1 MFLAIRDLRRGV
13 RRFALLGAVIALVAV
28 LSTVLS
34 GLATGL
40 VTDGISG
47 LRALPL
53 DRIVLQ
59 EGFVILPAV
68 ENTDDGYRVVF
79 DGKRDDGSFA
89 VVGSAKAES
98 HIIAFC
104 STKRKKSKAL
114 AVTHDGLRVSCR
126 DAR

>member
-47 LRALPL
+47 LRPIPL
-53 DRIVLQ
+53 DRILLQ
-59 EGFVILPAV
+59 QGAK
-68 ENTDDGYRVVF
+68 ENF
-79 DGKRDDGSFA
+79 SP
-89 VVGSAKAES
+89 S
-98 HIIAFC
+98 
-104 STKRKKSKAL
+104 
-114 AVTHDGLRVSCR
+114 
-126 DAR
+126 